1 MSKKKPKRGLSRKGC
16 LSCKKLK
23 IKCDEAQPA
32 CEYCTH
38 TNRRCVYPDAFQ
50 RFENGLVPEEVQELY
65 SSPSASSSLQSS
77 PFEDEVYSES
87 RRLTFQILL
96 GCTATQLQLLRF
108 ELRVLRFYTDVCL
121 PHITFNVNK
130 RHVYIWNEVI
140 PQYFSICN
148 LMRNA
153 ILATGCLS
161 LMPVV
166 GVQHVLEDSMDE
178 KAVQKVLETTC
189 GKFEVLRIFADG
201 TMFEDEPRDINLFM
215 KATEFVSESIRAS
228 NEALAKLQ
236 QPDLSREERLPL
248 AVDAALSN
256 GLLFGFLGLQPWGLV
271 PLVHLPQTHEDN
283 KTDLL
288 HVAHGLRTIVL
299 EHHDVLL
306 SSDIRDLYY
315 QDELNLAPKKRVK
328 IVEDLNYQ
336 LNEYLQGTSFFD
348 IDAETAKMI
357 NAFHH
362 CLHTLERVCVL
373 GMKFNYPV
381 MLFRW
386 LLFVSLEINAYV
398 RAENPFALR
407 LLYVY
412 ACLCVHYKFWLFE
425 QHNLWRDFVRFY
437 RKHYGPLCEFDE
449 RLYHYVISKKR
460 FVQNDDYVS
469 IKDFDVW
476 SPAFDYK

>member
-1 MSKKKPKRGLSRKGC
+1 MFRAIASKRLFSYSAAKLDTLAFIEVANGKVSPASLSAISAAKEIGKPVTGIVLGPEGDKGKDSAAKVDGLS
-16 LSCKKLK
+16 KLLVAK
-23 IKCDEAQPA
+23 
-32 CEYCTH
+32 
-38 TNRRCVYPDAFQ
+38 DAKYDHY
-50 RFENGLVPEEVQELY
+50 LAEEVAPLLKEVVTKNGFTHFIT
-65 SSPSASSSLQSS
+65 PASAVGKSFL
-77 PFEDEVYSES
+77 P
-87 RRLTFQILL
+87 RLAALL
-96 GCTATQLQLLRF
+96 
-108 ELRVLRFYTDVCL
+108 D
-121 PHITFNVNK
+121 
-130 RHVYIWNEVI
+130 
-140 PQYFSICN
+140 
-148 LMRNA
+148 
-153 ILATGCLS
+153 
-161 LMPVV
+161 
-166 GVQHVLEDSMDE
+166 D
-178 KAVQKVLETTC
+178 
-189 GKFEVLRIFADG
+189 

-449 RLYHYVISKKR
+449 RLYHYVISKKS